1 MIQIEQVKE
10 FMEKFEQTYNTEPA
24 LLTEKQYN
32 LRFNLMQEENAEY
45 LQACKDENKVEI
57 LDALVDQLYILL
69 GAVLSHGL
77 QDVFVE
83 AFHKVHENN
92 LTKLDEN
99 GKVMKNEEGKVIKP
113 KNYKPIDLSQFIT
126 NFDRYK
132 NHGLCDYEINEQ
144 TLFDIIQLINIKLLT
159 LNEDAETL
167 EFNTDGI
174 FSYITYYGDSIWS
187 SIEQGDREIPMDSNE
202 CENFYDF
209 LIRNIVSINQYMSSK
224 LVSVKELK

>member
-1 MIQIEQVKE
+1 MIIQIEEVKE

-32 LRFNLMQEENAEY
+32 LRYNLMQEENNEY

-69 GAVLSHGL
+69 GSVLSHGL
-77 QDVFVE
+77 QDVYIE

-99 GKVMKNEEGKVIKP
+99 GKVMKNEHGKVIKP
-113 KNYKPIDLSQFIT
+113 KNYKPIKLDEFID

-132 NHGLCDYEINEQ
+132 NHGLCDYEISEQ
-144 TLFDIIQLINIKLLT
+144 TIFDIIQMINIKLLT
-159 LNEDAETL
+159 VNEDAETL
-167 EFNTDGI
+167 NFNSDGI
-174 FSYITYYGDSIWS
+174 ISYITYYDEMIWS

-202 CENFYDF
+202 CENFCDF
-209 LIRNIVSINQYMSSK
+209 LIRNINTANELLASK
-224 LVSVKELK
+224 LVSIKI